1 MTLQKTKSMNE
12 VLVSICC
19 LTYNQQDYIDK
30 CIQGFL
36 MQETNFSFE
45 IIIYDDASTDN
56 TSQIIS
62 DYKSKYPDLIRV
74 ISQDVNQF
82 SQGIQPFFKFLFPQ
96 TTGKYIAYC
105 EGDDYWIDPLK
116 LQKQVDFM
124 ESNLKIIAC
133 GTNYNVLRGDR
144 LIEID
149 KYSKTQIFDHH
160 DVIFNNRIGTL
171 TVLIRNNFQ
180 LPSYLESSYFGDFS
194 LLLYLTQ
201 NSGKIAVLPFNSAV
215 FRVNNFGI
223 YSGATIDENI
233 ERGFSDH
240 ILFLRNN
247 KKEFKFFAYS
257 IISAFQKASV
267 HFIRAIFLRPYS
279 DIRYAVSYIKQIWI
293 LFIVYFKKS

>member
-1 MTLQKTKSMNE
+1 MND

-19 LTYNQQDYIDK
+19 LTYNQEDYIDN

-36 MQETNFSFE
+36 LQQTNFPIE

-62 DYKSKYPDLIRV
+62 EYKNKYPDLIKV
-74 ISQDVNQF
+74 IYQDINHF

-96 TTGKYIAYC
+96 AMGEYIAYC
-105 EGDDYWIDPLK
+105 EGDDYWTDPLK

-124 ESNLKIIAC
+124 GINKNIIAC
-133 GTNYNVLRGDR
+133 GTNYNILRGDR

-180 LPSYLESSYFGDFS
+180 LPSYLERSYFGDFS

-201 NSGKIAVLPFNSAV
+201 NRGKIAVLPFNSAV
-215 FRVNNFGI
+215 FRVNNSGV

-233 ERGFSDH
+233 QRGFSDH

-247 KKEFKFFAYS
+247 KKEFSFFIYS

-279 DIRYAVSYIKQIWI
+279 DIRYSVSYFKQIWI
-293 LFIVYFKKS
+293 LFRVYFKES